1 MPPSQT
7 PARAPRASSRLGRYE
22 LVGRLARGGTSTV
35 YLARAVGNG
44 GFAREFA
51 LKVLHPH
58 LDPLL
63 RTRFLDE
70 ARLSSRVRHSNVVS
84 TIDVG
89 RQSGLDYLAL
99 ELVDGVDLRRLM
111 LHRSVPLRPRQA
123 AYIITMIARGVHA
136 LHTATDE
143 HGAPMHA
150 VHRDLSPH
158 NVMIDRHGR
167 AVLIDF
173 GLAKIAERSE
183 VTQVGVLCGRLPYMS
198 PEQAQLLPLDAR
210 SDVFSLG
217 SVLYELLVGA
227 LPFGDDDSRSTHEK
241 VIAADAQDL
250 AEPLRE
256 RGLASGLVEI
266 VLTCLRRD
274 PAQRF
279 ATAAEL
285 ADALEQELAHQG
297 ADLAALQRELGEIV
311 SAVASDLPK
320 PPPAELP
327 GQRKRA
333 WPMLA
338 AIGVSA
344 SAAALAIA
352 FAVAGRTELR
362 AHAGTDAAT
371 LASDAARVPT
381 PFTTELAVP
390 PAPPPP
396 PVATPAAAP
405 TITVVPIPMAPAAV
419 PVLAEADVAS
429 KPSAAPRRK
438 RARAL
443 KPNPYAGP

>member
-1 MPPSQT
+1 M
-7 PARAPRASSRLGRYE
+7 
-22 LVGRLARGGTSTV
+22 

-63 RTRFLDE
+63 RSRFLDE
-70 ARLSSRVRHSNVVS
+70 ARLSSRVRHANVVS

-89 RQSGLDYLAL
+89 NQGGLDYLAL
-99 ELVDGVDLRRLM
+99 ELIDGVDLRRLM

-136 LHTATDE
+136 LHVAVDE
-143 HGAPMHA
+143 NGKPMHA

-167 AVLIDF
+167 AVLIDL
-173 GLAKIAERSE
+173 GLAKMAERPE

-198 PEQAQLLPLDAR
+198 PEQAQILPVDAR

-217 SVLYELLVGA
+217 SVLYEMLVGK
-227 LPFGDDDSRSTHEK
+227 LPFGDDDSRTTHETL
-241 VIAADAQDL
+241 IACEGSAM

-256 RGLASGLVEI
+256 RGLAPGLVEI
-266 VLTCLRRD
+266 VLTCLQRD

-279 ATAAEL
+279 ASAAEL

-311 SAVASDLPK
+311 AAVAVALPAPAPADLPHRK
-320 PPPAELP
+320 P
-327 GQRKRA
+327 RKL
-333 WPMLA
+333 WSLLA
-338 AIGVSA
+338 AT
-344 SAAALAIA
+344 ALAGAAIA
-352 FAVAGRTELR
+352 FVATRLADRTELV
-362 AHAGTDAAT
+362 ATHGGDAAT
-371 LASDAARVPT
+371 LASDASPRIAST
-381 PFTTELAVP
+381 FATELALPPP
-390 PAPPPP
+390 PAPAPPTPPP
-396 PVATPAAAP
+396 EVQLVPMPIAPPPTLASTIEAPPVEPTRAP
-405 TITVVPIPMAPAAV
+405 T
-419 PVLAEADVAS
+419 
-429 KPSAAPRRK
+429 PRRK

>member
-1 MPPSQT
+1 M
-7 PARAPRASSRLGRYE
+7 
-22 LVGRLARGGTSTV
+22 

-44 GFAREFA
+44 GFSREFA

-70 ARLSSRVRHSNVVS
+70 ARLSSRVRHANVVS

-89 RQSGLDYLAL
+89 NQSGLDYLAL
-99 ELVDGVDLRRLM
+99 ELIDGVDLRRLM

-136 LHTATDE
+136 LHVAVDE
-143 HGAPMHA
+143 HGKPMQA

-167 AVLIDF
+167 AVLIDL
-173 GLAKIAERSE
+173 GLAKMAERPE

-198 PEQAQLLPLDAR
+198 PEQAQILPVDAR

-217 SVLYELLVGA
+217 SVLYELLVGK
-227 LPFGDDDSRSTHEK
+227 LPFGDDDSRTTHETL
-241 VIAADAQDL
+241 IACEGSAM

-256 RGLASGLVEI
+256 RGLAPGLIEI
-266 VLTCLRRD
+266 VLTCLQRD

-279 ATAAEL
+279 ASAAEL

-297 ADLAALQRELGEIV
+297 ADLAALQHELGEIV
-311 SAVASDLPK
+311 SAVAVALPA

-327 GQRKRA
+327 IRKPRKLWA
-333 WPMLA
+333 MLTA
-338 AIGVSA
+338 TAVA
-344 SAAALAIA
+344 AAALAFVA
-352 FAVAGRTELR
+352 TRFADRTELV
-362 AHAGTDAAT
+362 AASNDDAAT
-371 LASDAARVPT
+371 LASDAAPRIATRFATDLGLAPPT
-381 PFTTELAVP
+381 PA
-390 PAPPPP
+390 PAPPTPP
-396 PVATPAAAP
+396 PEVQLVPMPIAPPPTLAATIAAP
-405 TITVVPIPMAPAAV
+405 LVEPTRAPTH
-419 PVLAEADVAS
+419 
-429 KPSAAPRRK
+429 RRK